1 MTSAI
6 PVAVQVWSQRHLFFI
21 NFPQSRICESFDD
34 NLNILP
40 RFLSV
45 VLVGLHDMTHLTS
58 LNLGSSESN
67 QRDMFVALQGFET
80 QTREL
85 LGGTENSIILTDE
98 GLLICLT
105 FL

>member
-1 MTSAI
+1 MTSTI

-21 NFPQSRICESFDD
+21 NFPQSRIFDD
-34 NLNILP
+34 NLNLLP

-45 VLVGLHDMTHLTS
+45 VLVGLHSMTHLTS

-67 QRDMFVALQGFET
+67 QRGMFVALQGFET
-80 QTREL
+80 QMREL

>member
-1 MTSAI
+1 M
-6 PVAVQVWSQRHLFFI
+6 
-21 NFPQSRICESFDD
+21 NFFDD
-34 NLNILP
+34 NLNLLP

-45 VLVGLHDMTHLTS
+45 VLVGLLSMTHLTS

-80 QTREL
+80 QMREL

-98 GLLICLT
+98 GLLICLA